1 MPTENRHAGRGQV
14 RDGWEDL
21 GDWDWC
27 ICIAMCHTDSK
38 WEPAVLHRALSSGLC
53 DDLAGW
59 DGGWAG
65 WPGGRA
71 RCVCVQSLRS
81 PVRLSATPRTVALQ
95 APLSVGFS
103 RREHWVGGH
112 ALLQASSRPRGQ
124 SCIPRDPALAGGSC
138 TTSGAWEAPGMYL
151 LLADSFRCAA
161 L

>member
-27 ICIAMCHTDSK
+27 ICVAVCHIDSK
-38 WEPAVLHRALSSGLC
+38 WEPAVLHRALSSGLR

-65 WPGGRA
+65 RPGGTGGVCAFSRSVTCPTPCDPMDCRPPGSSVRGILQEEHCVGGRA
-71 RCVCVQSLRS
+71 
-81 PVRLSATPRTVALQ
+81 P
-95 APLSVGFS
+95 
-103 RREHWVGGH
+103 
-112 ALLQASSRPRGQ
+112 LQASSWPRGQ
-124 SCIPRDPALAGGSC
+124 SCISRVPALAGGSC

-151 LLADSFRCAA
+151 LIADSFRCAA